1 MSKDVINELSLV
13 PNLLKGLTGTTSTAG
28 QTSTPAGTTSKQA
41 GSQSQLIA
49 KNAQNLTKQIN
60 DLTKKIVTAKQQAAK
75 SSLPQQQQLTQ
86 TILSLQ
92 QQLGSLSKAE
102 NEETTKAV
110 KSVASGLYKKLGE
123 VGGGAIGA
131 ATRIPGA
138 ASGGKKLG
146 GYIAGKMSKFIG
158 LEDEESSAKKDKKND
173 HRKLNNIKHTN
184 MASKKTNAKV
194 EESIAGAVGDA
205 AKGVI
210 DTAGDIGGAI
220 PVVGGALKGAANIAS
235 RATGAVLGSNEQEED
250 SSNMTAI
257 QDTVVTA
264 LAKKKY
270 HVTKVSHQFAE
281 EEGGPTVFLT
291 KRPNRHTSLYAEVS
305 PEGHVNGM
313 SLDEFLGN
321 EENEEKMLS
330 RKQKEIAQAAPPY
343 DKITGADFKALK
355 KENLDTINF
364 LKSISQ
370 KKYAEADKY
379 LGSVVNEKLKTLIAK
394 AARK

>member
-1 MSKDVINELSLV
+1 MSKKVINELSLV
-13 PNLLKGLTGTTSTAG
+13 PNLLKGLTGTTSTTGQTNVPAG
-28 QTSTPAGTTSKQA
+28 QTS

-49 KNAQNLTKQIN
+49 KNAQSLTKQIN

-75 SSLPQQQQLTQ
+75 SNQPQQQQLTQ

-92 QQLGSLSKAE
+92 QQLGALSKAE
-102 NEETTKAV
+102 NEETTRAV
-110 KSVASGLYKKLGE
+110 KHVASGLYKKIGE
-123 VGGGAIGA
+123 LGGGAIGA
-131 ATRIPGA
+131 ATKVPGA
-138 ASGGKKLG
+138 AAAGSALGK
-146 GYIAGKMSKFIG
+146 YTAGKMSKFLG
-158 LEDEESSAKKDKKND
+158 LEDEESTIKNNKKND
-173 HRKLNNIKHTN
+173 HSTLNNIKHTN
-184 MASKKTNAKV
+184 MATKKKNTNVK
-194 EESIAGAVGDA
+194 ESIAGTIGDV

-220 PVVGGALKGAANIAS
+220 PIVGGALKGAANIAS
-235 RATGAVLGSNEQEED
+235 RATGAVLGSNEQEE
-250 SSNMTAI
+250 SSNSVTPI
-257 QDTVVTA
+257 QDNVVTS
-264 LAKKKY
+264 LSKKKY

-291 KRPNRHTSLYAEVS
+291 KRPNRYTSLYAEVS
-305 PEGHVNGM
+305 PEGLVNGM
-313 SLDEFLGN
+313 SLEEFLGN

-355 KENLDTINF
+355 KENFDTINF

-379 LGSVVNEKLKTLIAK
+379 LGSIVNEKLKTLIAK